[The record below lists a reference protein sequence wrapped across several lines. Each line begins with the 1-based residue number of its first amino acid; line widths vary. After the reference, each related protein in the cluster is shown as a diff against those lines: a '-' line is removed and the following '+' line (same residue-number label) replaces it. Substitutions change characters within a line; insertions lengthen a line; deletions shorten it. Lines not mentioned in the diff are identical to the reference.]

1 MSGLFDLAKPSLLA
15 EGLWKGTH
23 IGLHFHVKS
32 FLYPPQWCLPAA
44 ETGGM
49 SQDPL
54 KGLLVRRTP
63 RPLFSLTRR
72 ILQVADLGLD
82 K

>member
-32 FLYPPQWCLPAA
+32 FLYPPQ
-44 ETGGM
+44 
-49 SQDPL
+49 
-54 KGLLVRRTP
+54 
-63 RPLFSLTRR
+63 
-72 ILQVADLGLD
+72 
-82 K
+82 